1 MIINLSELY
10 GGEAHYITENDG
22 WFPHEEMSLIAPV
35 SGLIT
40 ISRVDEAEVVA
51 TGTFSASVEAPCDR
65 CGQSAQLVLS
75 GEFTYDCIV
84 GKEEPLI
91 QQEVESG
98 EEDVTKLYLEEP
110 IINAGELFREQIL
123 LAMPVRVLCKH
134 ACKGLCFHCGI
145 DLNAELCS
153 CKDKEP
159 TSPFSVLKKMKG
171 R

>member
-1 MIINLSELY
+1 MIIKLSELY
-10 GGEAHYITENDG
+10 GGEAHHIIENDG
-22 WFPHEEMSLIAPV
+22 WFPHEEMSLKSPV
-35 SGLIT
+35 SGVIN
-40 ISRVDEAEVVA
+40 ISRVSEAEVVA
-51 TGTFSASVEAPCDR
+51 TGTFSASVEVPCDR
-65 CGQSAQLVLS
+65 CGQSAQLLLS
-75 GEFTYDCIV
+75 GDFTYNCIV
-84 GKEEPLI
+84 GKEEPLT

-134 ACKGLCFHCGI
+134 SCRGLCFHCGM
-145 DLNAELCS
+145 DLNTELCG
-153 CKDKEP
+153 CKDKEL